1 MKFIRFI
8 SILLAVALIFVF
20 GFGYGRWYST
30 RPIPKAGRK
39 ILYYVD
45 AMHPWYKSD
54 KPGIAPDCGMKL
66 VPVYADGTMGANG
79 AAPARKIL
87 SYRDPKDPSYT
98 SDKPGLNP
106 ATGNDLQ
113 PVYDDQPPPGPGAIQ
128 ISAEKQ
134 QLIGMRYG
142 TAEWTSEGQAV
153 RYAGRVL
160 PDETRV
166 TLVHAK
172 VDGWIEHVSVDFTGQ
187 LIKQGQPLLT
197 LYSPELLA
205 SQQELLLAMKARHL
219 MEHSSMAESADNSAT
234 LVEAARHRLELW
246 DLSGSQVEEIERTGQ
261 PIKSITLY
269 SPAGGYVTARN
280 AFPSQ
285 RVTPETQLYSIT
297 DLSSVWVMADVF
309 EADAPQIR
317 LGQAATIALPGTN
330 AMLAA
335 KVAYLQP
342 QIDPATRTLKVRL
355 DLANPG
361 LRLKP
366 DMFVDVLMQLGG
378 GRRLTVPADAVL
390 DTGAN
395 KTIFLDR
402 GNGYFEPR
410 QVETGLRIGDRV
422 EILRGLQPGERIV
435 ISAAFLLDSESQMK
449 SAMGSM
455 PGMPGMSPGTNKD
468 APSKGGAGTPQN
480 DGAMPGM
487 PGMKSGEIPPPNNGA
502 RKQ

>member
-1 MKFIRFI
+1 MRLVRFVL
-8 SILLAVALIFVF
+8 ILFAIGLIFGF

-30 RPIPKAGRK
+30 RTAPKAGRK

-66 VPVYADGTMGANG
+66 EPVYADGSMGTAG
-79 AAPARKIL
+79 EAPRKIL
-87 SYRDPKDPSYT
+87 RYRDPQDPKYT

-106 ATGNDLQ
+106 ETGNELQ
-113 PVYDDQPPPGPGAIQ
+113 PVYADQAPAPDAIR
-128 ISAEKQ
+128 IAAEKQ

-142 TAEWTSEGQAV
+142 TPEWSSEGQSI
-153 RYAGRVL
+153 RFAGRVA

-166 TLVHAK
+166 TRIHAK
-172 VDGWIEHVSVDFTGQ
+172 VDGWIERVSVDFTGQ
-187 LIKQGQPLLT
+187 LIQKEQPLLT

-205 SQQELLLAMKARHL
+205 SQQELLLAAKAKAL
-219 MEHSSMAESADNSAT
+219 MQHSSMVESAGNSAA

-246 DLSGSQVEEIERTGQ
+246 DLSRSEMDEIERTGK

-269 SPAGGYVTARN
+269 SPASGYVTSRN

-285 RVTPETQLYSIT
+285 RVTSETELYAIT
-297 DLSSVWVMADVF
+297 DLSRVWVMADVF

-317 LGQAATIALPGTN
+317 LGQSATVMLPGTN
-330 AMLAA
+330 TTLNA

-366 DMFVDVLMQLGG
+366 DMFIDVLMQVGG
-378 GRRLTVPADAVL
+378 GRRLTVPAEAVL
-390 DTGAN
+390 DSGTT
-395 KTIFLDR
+395 KTVFLDR

-410 QVETGLRIGDRV
+410 QVETGQRINDRV
-422 EILRGLQPGERIV
+422 EIVKGLQPGERIV
-435 ISAAFLLDSESQMK
+435 VSAAFLLDSESQLK
-449 SAMGSM
+449 SRMGAMS
-455 PGMPGMSPGTNKD
+455 GMPGMSHETS
-468 APSKGGAGTPQN
+468 APAREGAPQQKGG
-480 DGAMPGM
+480 MPGM
-487 PGMKSGEIPPPNNGA
+487 PGMKPDEMSQPKSGA
-502 RKQ
+502 RK